1 MILFFPILTVLLL
14 LFVWPFGSQFEVAGN
29 INSLTFLSVLNFI
42 LIFKGLVLSLL
53 IWYWCELYTLM
64 GKLPFLRI
72 WLYGR
77 AYPLKISILGWF
89 LGLIWLVSFPFPGLS
104 GMELLLPILT
114 RPLALPTIRQ
124 LFFRPIGTYWWTTLA
139 NRLIRRSPLLFGLF
153 TIGRLVRL
161 MSAGSIFLGLGLV
174 CVMIEWAGMTIWESL
189 SLLPVVQVLDQ
200 VFPGLGSITIS
211 HIPTSVALVN
221 KVILVIG
228 LMITHLFAKPLL
240 FVGYTMET
248 VYSWLYTYLTLMPD
262 YAANS
267 WIKCGVSYF
276 RGFETLEDGTV
287 RNLPLTLHPNS
298 RSYQLYLFVK
308 DLYVLHRNLGLGI
321 GIIGV
326 NETPLALP
334 PETVDIIWDN
344 PNISAVVGSC
354 IALVVIGLAKTVIPP
369 FMDSFIYLWNV

>member
-1 MILFFPILTVLLL
+1 
-14 LFVWPFGSQFEVAGN
+14 
-29 INSLTFLSVLNFI
+29 
-42 LIFKGLVLSLL
+42 
-53 IWYWCELYTLM
+53 
-64 GKLPFLRI
+64 
-72 WLYGR
+72 
-77 AYPLKISILGWF
+77 
-89 LGLIWLVSFPFPGLS
+89 
-104 GMELLLPILT
+104 
-114 RPLALPTIRQ
+114 
-124 LFFRPIGTYWWTTLA
+124 
-139 NRLIRRSPLLFGLF
+139 
-153 TIGRLVRL
+153 
-161 MSAGSIFLGLGLV
+161 
-174 CVMIEWAGMTIWESL
+174 
-189 SLLPVVQVLDQ
+189 
-200 VFPGLGSITIS
+200 
-211 HIPTSVALVN
+211 
-221 KVILVIG
+221 
-228 LMITHLFAKPLL
+228 
-240 FVGYTMET
+240 
-248 VYSWLYTYLTLMPD
+248 MPD

-369 FMDSFIYLWNV
+369 FMDSFIYL